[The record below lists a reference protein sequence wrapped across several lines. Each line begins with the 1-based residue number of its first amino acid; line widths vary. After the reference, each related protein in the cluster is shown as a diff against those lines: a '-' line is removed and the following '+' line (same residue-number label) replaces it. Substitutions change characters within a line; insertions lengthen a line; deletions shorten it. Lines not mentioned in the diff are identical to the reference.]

1 MGNSS
6 GEEGEGARGCS
17 VGRGS
22 RREGGRGRYGKGG
35 GGEDR
40 QTETWTRGQTMKKT
54 SNVEEDCGGEQVKSM
69 AAGFM

>member
-1 MGNSS
+1 MG
-6 GEEGEGARGCS
+6 EVDMVKEA
-17 VGRGS
+17 
-22 RREGGRGRYGKGG
+22 

>member
-1 MGNSS
+1 MG
-6 GEEGEGARGCS
+6 EVDMVKEA
-17 VGRGS
+17 
-22 RREGGRGRYGKGG
+22 GG
-35 GGEDR
+35 DR